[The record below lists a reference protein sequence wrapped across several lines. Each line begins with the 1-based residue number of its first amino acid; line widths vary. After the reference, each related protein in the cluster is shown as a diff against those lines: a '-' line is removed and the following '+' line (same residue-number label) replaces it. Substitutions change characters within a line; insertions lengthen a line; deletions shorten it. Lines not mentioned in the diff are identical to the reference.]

1 MNIKVMKSL
10 NSISGL
16 SFVLSS
22 VSLLVIPFIKFGQE
36 LPIIAYVVAFFF
48 WLGLIL
54 GLILQVIIA
63 INCKKLSLKN
73 DSKKHRL
80 LYIISAGALAVVVIL
95 SVFNSK
101 NIFFFTISL
110 FLLLLSLQA
119 AVVIKRE
126 GCLK

>member
-1 MNIKVMKSL
+1 MKIKVMKSL

>member
-1 MNIKVMKSL
+1 MNVKVMKVL

-16 SFVLSS
+16 SFGLSS

>member
-54 GLILQVIIA
+54 GLILQVILA

-80 LYIISAGALAVVVIL
+80 LYIISAGTLAVVVIL
-95 SVFNSK
+95 SVLNSK